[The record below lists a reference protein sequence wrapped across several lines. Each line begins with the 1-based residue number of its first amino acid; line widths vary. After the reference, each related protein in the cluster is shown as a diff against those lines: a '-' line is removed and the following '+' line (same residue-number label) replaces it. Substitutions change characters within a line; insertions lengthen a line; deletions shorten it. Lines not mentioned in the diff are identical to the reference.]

1 MFFYDTTYILLIPA
15 IIFAMVASS
24 KVKSAFAK
32 YSRVQNLNN
41 ISGAQAARM
50 VLDQNGLGN
59 VQIKRVAGSLTDFY
73 DPRSK
78 SLSLSDDVY
87 SATSVA
93 AISVACHEVGHAIQ
107 DNVNY
112 APLKIRNGIVPVV
125 NFGQALTWPLVFIGI
140 MLMAAGK
147 GTTLGFYG
155 NMIVNIGII
164 CFLAVVLFHT
174 ITLPVEINASRRAIQ
189 QMEALGIVRGNEV
202 EGAKKVLTAAA
213 LTYVAALAMAIANLL
228 RLIALRDRNS

>member
-15 IIFAMVASS
+15 IIFAMVASN
-24 KVKSAFAK
+24 KVNRAFAR
-32 YSRVQNLNN
+32 YSRVPNLNH
-41 ISGAQAARM
+41 ITGAQAARM
-50 VLDQNGLGN
+50 VLDRNGLSN
-59 VQIKRVAGSLTDFY
+59 VEIKRVNGRLTDFY

-112 APLKIRNGIVPVV
+112 APLKIRNGIVPIV
-125 NFGQALTWPLVFIGI
+125 NFGQALTWPLVFIGL
-140 MLMAAGK
+140 MLMAVGDAN
-147 GTTLGFYG
+147 LGYYG
-155 NMIVNIGII
+155 NIIVNVGII
-164 CFLAVVLFHT
+164 CFLAVVIFHT

-189 QMEALGIVRGNEV
+189 QMESLGIVQGNEV
-202 EGAKKVLTAAA
+202 GGAKQVLKAAA